1 MLLLRTGFVAST
13 RLKVIALEKLALE
26 YELPL
31 FANEVDRFLG
41 EHPEL
46 DRDVAIVAWTLEVP
60 RRGEFRGQGEP
71 VLALWREI
79 AWKEGRPDRK
89 FEPTAEFVLAAEARV
104 GESLKKA
111 HSGR

>member
-1 MLLLRTGFVAST
+1 MMLHFVWERQRS
-13 RLKVIALEKLALE
+13 RLVLCHSA
-26 YELPL
+26 PS
-31 FANEVDRFLG
+31 
-41 EHPEL
+41 
-46 DRDVAIVAWTLEVP
+46 LEVVP
-60 RRGEFRGQGEP
+60 EGAAEP

>member
-1 MLLLRTGFVAST
+1 MCKRTIQ
-13 RLKVIALEKLALE
+13 R
-26 YELPL
+26 YMQL

-89 FEPTAEFVLAAEARV
+89 FEPTAELVLAAEARV